1 MWIFKEIWI
10 FQRDPTLLDPL
21 INLHEY
27 ISLELHVFTFK
38 LLKIHLINEYKHI
51 NSLQLSTIWPS
62 IKKFYTP
69 GLKTLLG

>member
-10 FQRDPTLLDPL
+10 FQRDPILLDPL

-38 LLKIHLINEYKHI
+38 LLKIHLINEYK
-51 NSLQLSTIWPS
+51 T
-62 IKKFYTP
+62 Y
-69 GLKTLLG
+69 

>member
-38 LLKIHLINEYKHI
+38 LLKIHLINEYKTY
-51 NSLQLSTIWPS
+51 QFTITQHNLT
-62 IKKFYTP
+62 IY
-69 GLKTLLG
+69 

>member
-21 INLHEY
+21 MNLHEY

-51 NSLQLSTIWPS
+51 NSL
-62 IKKFYTP
+62 
-69 GLKTLLG
+69 